1 MGQYSTTHMVI
12 QALALLP
19 YLAALVVG
27 VVLVRRYL
35 LK

>member
-1 MGQYSTTHMVI
+1 MGQYSTTHMLI

-19 YLAALVVG
+19 YLAVLVIGIFV
-27 VVLVRRYL
+27 VRRYL